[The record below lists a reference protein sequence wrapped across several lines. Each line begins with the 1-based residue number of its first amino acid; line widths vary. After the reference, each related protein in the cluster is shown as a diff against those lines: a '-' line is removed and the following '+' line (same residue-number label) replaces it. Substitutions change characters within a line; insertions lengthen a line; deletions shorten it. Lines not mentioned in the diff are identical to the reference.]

1 MQERL
6 KNSRSNWQN
15 RNLPHPMS
23 PQWGGSFYLGRLGP
37 GETSPVTWGF
47 ERAKANSTKTNF
59 PLTDYRQSDSP
70 AKGQFEVTPKEN
82 VPAWNKTTTRKIYAS
97 YVQWG

>member
-1 MQERL
+1 
-6 KNSRSNWQN
+6 
-15 RNLPHPMS
+15 MS

-70 AKGQFEVTPKEN
+70 AKQPIIEYNQRKE
-82 VPAWNKTTTRKIYAS
+82 KHLLETT
-97 YVQWG
+97 QQGD